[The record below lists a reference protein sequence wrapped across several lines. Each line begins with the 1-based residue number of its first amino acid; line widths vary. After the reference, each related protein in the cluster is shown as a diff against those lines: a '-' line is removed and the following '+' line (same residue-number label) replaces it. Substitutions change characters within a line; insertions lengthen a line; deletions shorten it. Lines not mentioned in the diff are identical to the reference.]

1 MAGVLS
7 FMRRKKKRRPDD
19 YDKEPLIYVDPE
31 LVRDEIIASIQN
43 SNQFAAFI
51 FTMFTLIGLVAT
63 ALTQIDLSEMFSVAT
78 ASRSLIDHVEMPEY
92 KPGEP
97 NGLKDV
103 ATVEDIYSWILA
115 LHTSVATVDWVSK
128 EFFKEVEHSAHG
140 ERGEYRVYWDP
151 DERKYRIPGWMKKF
165 VVKQRS
171 WIVAGWQMKQERLA
185 VQLCDSQDRNPKKT
199 TTGATERDL
208 MFTDVVDTDLDTD
221 AAHLIFEKSL
231 STNRYDVGGCPRFK
245 SACDAK
251 RVPGA
256 LTYPDGMSAPMDGCS
271 CEDRPLDGQP
281 SHDQYWDDTPCPTT
295 VHHLSPGCN
304 DIPAV
309 KTKVGCD
316 RPSIFGA

>member
-103 ATVEDIYSWILA
+103 ATVEDIYS
-115 LHTSVATVDWVSK
+115 
-128 EFFKEVEHSAHG
+128 
-140 ERGEYRVYWDP
+140 
-151 DERKYRIPGWMKKF
+151 
-165 VVKQRS
+165 
-171 WIVAGWQMKQERLA
+171 
-185 VQLCDSQDRNPKKT
+185 
-199 TTGATERDL
+199 
-208 MFTDVVDTDLDTD
+208 
-221 AAHLIFEKSL
+221 
-231 STNRYDVGGCPRFK
+231 
-245 SACDAK
+245 
-251 RVPGA
+251 
-256 LTYPDGMSAPMDGCS
+256 
-271 CEDRPLDGQP
+271 
-281 SHDQYWDDTPCPTT
+281 
-295 VHHLSPGCN
+295 
-304 DIPAV
+304 
-309 KTKVGCD
+309 
-316 RPSIFGA
+316 